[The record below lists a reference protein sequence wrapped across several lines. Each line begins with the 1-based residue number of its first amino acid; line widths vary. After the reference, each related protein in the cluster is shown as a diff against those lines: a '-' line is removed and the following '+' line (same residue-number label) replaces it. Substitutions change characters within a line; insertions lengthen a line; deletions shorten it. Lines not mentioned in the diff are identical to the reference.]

1 MSAGIMIQFW
11 PALSSVI
18 HDDPPTLTYSE
29 FKNLMLIGNSLKS
42 QKVILKTTSSSEDEQ
57 FFKAMENPTV
67 STTQTNEVLH
77 DFNKL
82 KQEFIGRIQIIS
94 GSAEG
99 SGTKGKGKEVETDT
113 KNGIMN
119 VNKNAS

>member
-1 MSAGIMIQFW
+1 
-11 PALSSVI
+11 
-18 HDDPPTLTYSE
+18 
-29 FKNLMLIGNSLKS
+29 
-42 QKVILKTTSSSEDEQ
+42 
-57 FFKAMENPTV
+57 MENPTV

-119 VNKNAS
+119 ELRKSEDKIVLRIAGSTRTFDSFMFERTAIIK

>member
-1 MSAGIMIQFW
+1 MIIY
-11 PALSSVI
+11 L
-18 HDDPPTLTYSE
+18 
-29 FKNLMLIGNSLKS
+29 SLKS